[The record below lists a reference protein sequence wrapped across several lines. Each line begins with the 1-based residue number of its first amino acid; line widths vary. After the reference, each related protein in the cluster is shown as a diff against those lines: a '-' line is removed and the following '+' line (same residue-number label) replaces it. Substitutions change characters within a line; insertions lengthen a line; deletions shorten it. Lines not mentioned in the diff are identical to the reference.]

1 MRKILYFM
9 IPVALLTACTK
20 EIDFDFNEI
29 DPLVVIEGKVTNEG
43 RSVLITRSR
52 SVTDSVHARCLQG
65 ANVVISDGI
74 TATSL
79 TYDAAT
85 DSYYSPIPGTANQT
99 YHLSVDFEGTHYE
112 ASSTMPA
119 AAPIISSVFMWLPMM
134 DSRMLCYEMWAVD
147 PEPDVRN
154 YYWVQMLRI
163 SHHPHFEGKSQT
175 APFAWDLFD
184 DRGCQP
190 GTLFIDWMI
199 ASEQSMDED
208 KEENWKRLLYD
219 GDSVSLRLMSVD
231 PQVYNYLLELGAG
244 QHNGANPHSNIT
256 GGCLG
261 YFAACAVSHTDTIV
275 FNRSNLKE
283 RRR

>member
-1 MRKILYFM
+1 M
-9 IPVALLTACTK
+9 ISVALLTACTK

-29 DPLVVIEGKVTNEG
+29 DPIVVIEGKVTNEG
-43 RSVLITRSR
+43 MSVIITRSR

-65 ANVVISDGI
+65 ANVVISDGTTTTI
-74 TATSL
+74 L
-79 TYDAAT
+79 PYDAAT
-85 DSYYSPIPGTANQT
+85 DSYYSSTPGTAHHT
-99 YHLSVDFEGTHYE
+99 YRLAVSFEGAHYE
-112 ASSTMPA
+112 ASSTMPP
-119 AAPIISSVFMWLPMM
+119 AAPIVSSEFMWLPMM

-154 YYWVQMLRI
+154 YYWVQMHRI
-163 SHHPHFEGKSQT
+163 SHHPHFDGKRQT
-175 APFAWDLFD
+175 EPFGWDLFD
-184 DRGCQP
+184 DRGCPP

-208 KEENWKRLLYD
+208 KEENWKHLLYD

-231 PQVYNYLLELGAG
+231 PQVYNYLLELGSG

-261 YFAACAVSHTDTIV
+261 YFAACSVTHTDTIV
-275 FNRSNLKE
+275 FNRNNLKE